1 MWDQEGAEEGQWQC
15 GMTCTL
21 PHSRVARSDGL
32 LGSTHVMSGMKY
44 LELCYRP
51 NITE

>member
-1 MWDQEGAEEGQWQC
+1 MWDQEGAEEGQRQC

-21 PHSRVARSDGL
+21 PHSRVVRSDGL

>member
-1 MWDQEGAEEGQWQC
+1 MWNQEGAEEGQWQC

-21 PHSRVARSDGL
+21 PHSRNARSDRL

-44 LELCYRP
+44 LELCSRP
-51 NITE
+51 DITE